1 MCFLYLNIKF
11 PSKGLVNVVLSRIF
25 GIGRRRASYI
35 SDLIGLMQNCDVSQ
49 INKYQFA
56 LLITLIKKY
65 YGIDL
70 ILKRNRFNRL
80 KRFLS
85 VKSYNSLRIKS
96 GLPIRGQK
104 THNNGRTAKTKQNNL
119 VNV

>member
-11 PSKGLVNVVLSRIF
+11 PPKGLVDVALSRIF
-25 GIGRRRASYI
+25 GIGRRRAVYLCN
-35 SDLIGLMQNCDVSQ
+35 LIGLMRNCDISQ

-56 LLITLIKKY
+56 LLIALIKKF

-85 VKSYNSLRIKS
+85 VKSYNSLRLKT

-104 THNNGRTAKTKQNNL
+104 THNNARTAKNRLNVPVNL
-119 VNV
+119 